1 MQNNIAFKFISKGS
15 FLRPPKVPA
24 CYGNGPIGYRSP
36 NQTKVEKVPKA
47 SHSKITVE
55 VVTYL
60 CKSWIIYETPM
71 TEASVVH
78 RHLPYLNFINFKVH
92 IFFVPGQ
99 RKKIFANK

>member
-1 MQNNIAFKFISKGS
+1 MVTDLSGIGRQPNKGRKGS
-15 FLRPPKVPA
+15 QGIPFQD
-24 CYGNGPIGYRSP
+24 S
-36 NQTKVEKVPKA
+36 
-47 SHSKITVE
+47 TVE